1 MDVPKRVIDFLTELS
16 NPNCY
21 LPVVLGRIARA
32 AEEDARLQELYTQ
45 AIAQENLNCESL
57 AGLLRADYRLEE
69 QQNSEEELL
78 GTMWSKLPSTPKPKR
93 RCTYVLETPEKEV

>member
-1 MDVPKRVIDFLTELS
+1 MHSPFSFNNYKAKMDVPKRVIDFLTELS

-45 AIAQENLNCESL
+45 AIA
-57 AGLLRADYRLEE
+57 
-69 QQNSEEELL
+69 
-78 GTMWSKLPSTPKPKR
+78 
-93 RCTYVLETPEKEV
+93 